1 MICNM
6 CFKKVILSVIALFL
20 ISSPAFPVK
29 SGGVEYH
36 DYLFDYSNFDQE
48 PLKLEADSLLSQAL
62 SQEDSEIR
70 NDLLHQAMKNYY
82 ILLKISPGNV
92 DVLNKRALIYDL
104 LDRNL
109 LAKSF
114 FSRSLN
120 IEKDNPETNYLVGDY
135 FYKRRDFKRALRYFS
150 AAYEN
155 GYSDFDISYKLA
167 VVYEKLGDLC
177 NAKRFYQ
184 EAYSFDESKS
194 EILEKIESIPEE
206 NKEYHGT
213 IRS

>member
-1 MICNM
+1 M
-6 CFKKVILSVIALFL
+6 CFKNIVISIISTFL
-20 ISSPAFPVK
+20 ISSPVFSTE

-36 DYLFDYSNFDQE
+36 DYLFDYSHLDPE
-48 PLKLEADSLLSQAL
+48 PLKSEADLWLSQAIGE
-62 SQEDSEIR
+62 QNINVK

-82 ILLKISPGNV
+82 ILLKISPGDV
-92 DVLNKRALIYDL
+92 DVLNKRALIYDIQ
-104 LDRNL
+104 DKNL
-109 LAKSF
+109 LARSF

-135 FYKRRDFKRALRYFS
+135 FFKRRDFKRALRYFS

-155 GYSDFDISYKLA
+155 GYSGFDINYKLA

-177 NAKRFYQ
+177 NAKHFYQ

-194 EILEKIESIPEE
+194 EILDKIQNIPEE
-206 NKEYHGT
+206 NEEYHGT

>member
-1 MICNM
+1 M
-6 CFKKVILSVIALFL
+6 CLKKIVLLVTTLFL
-20 ISSPAFPVK
+20 ISSPAFSAK

-36 DYLFDYSNFDQE
+36 DYLFDYSHLEQE
-48 PLKLEADSLLSQAL
+48 PLKTEADSLLSQAL
-62 SQEDSEIR
+62 IQEDNEIK

-82 ILLKISPGNV
+82 ILLKISPDNV
-92 DVLNKRALIYDL
+92 DVLNKRALIYDMQ
-104 LDRNL
+104 DRNL
-109 LAKSF
+109 LARSL

-120 IEKDNPETNYLVGDY
+120 IQKDNPETNYLVGDY
-135 FYKRRDFKRALRYFS
+135 FFKRRDFKRALRYFS

-155 GYSDFDISYKLA
+155 GYVDFDINYKLA

-184 EAYSFDESKS
+184 EAYSYDESKS
-194 EILEKIESIPEE
+194 DILDKIESIPEE
-206 NKEYHGT
+206 NEEYHGT

>member
-1 MICNM
+1 MYFRII
-6 CFKKVILSVIALFL
+6 VLSVTFLFL
-20 ISSPAFPVK
+20 ISSPAFSAK

-36 DYLFDYSNFDQE
+36 DYLFDYSHFDTE
-48 PLKLEADSLLSQAL
+48 PLKSEADSLLSQAL
-62 SQEDSEIR
+62 AQDNPELK

-82 ILLKISPGNV
+82 ILLKITPDNV
-92 DVLNKRALIYDL
+92 DVLNKRALIYDVQ
-104 LDRNL
+104 DRNI
-109 LAKSF
+109 LARSY

-150 AAYEN
+150 SAYEN

-167 VVYEKLGDLC
+167 VIYEKLGDLC

-194 EILEKIESIPEE
+194 EILEKIENMPEE
-206 NKEYHGT
+206 NEEYHGT

>member
-1 MICNM
+1 MTCNM
-6 CFKKVILSVIALFL
+6 CFKNIVISIISTFL
-20 ISSPAFPVK
+20 ISSPVFSTE

-36 DYLFDYSNFDQE
+36 DYLFDYSHLDPE
-48 PLKLEADSLLSQAL
+48 PLKSEADLWLSQAL
-62 SQEDSEIR
+62 DEQNINVK

-82 ILLKISPGNV
+82 ILLKISPGDV
-92 DVLNKRALIYDL
+92 DVLNKRALIYDIQ
-104 LDRNL
+104 DKNL
-109 LAKSF
+109 LARSF

-120 IEKDNPETNYLVGDY
+120 IQKDNPETNYLVGDY
-135 FYKRRDFKRALRYFS
+135 FFKRRDFKRALRYFS

-155 GYSDFDISYKLA
+155 GYNGFDINYKLA

-177 NAKRFYQ
+177 NAKHFYQ

-194 EILEKIESIPEE
+194 EILDKIQNIPEE
-206 NKEYHGT
+206 NEEYHGT

>member
-1 MICNM
+1 M
-6 CFKKVILSVIALFL
+6 CFRKIFLLLIFVFL
-20 ISSPAFPVK
+20 ISSPAFCAK

-36 DYLFDYSNFDQE
+36 DYLFDYSHLEQE
-48 PLKLEADSLLSQAL
+48 PIQQEADSLLAKAL
-62 SQEDSEIR
+62 VQNDEQIK

-92 DVLNKRALIYDL
+92 DALNKRALIYDIQN
-104 LDRNL
+104 RNL

-120 IEKDNPETNYLVGDY
+120 IQKDNPETNYLVGDY

-155 GYSDFDISYKLA
+155 GFNNFDINYKLA
-167 VVYEKLGDLC
+167 IVYEKLGDLC

-184 EAYSFDESKS
+184 EAYSLDESRS
-194 EILEKIESIPEE
+194 EILEKIQSIPEE
-206 NKEYHGT
+206 NEEYHGT

>member
-1 MICNM
+1 M
-6 CFKKVILSVIALFL
+6 CLKKIVLSVISVFL
-20 ISSPAFPVK
+20 ISSPAFSVK

-36 DYLFDYSNFDQE
+36 DYLFDYSHLEQE
-48 PLKLEADSLLSQAL
+48 PLMSEADNLLQQAL
-62 SQEDSEIR
+62 TQKNEVVK

-82 ILLKISPGNV
+82 ILLKISPDNV
-92 DVLNKRALIYDL
+92 DVLNKRALIYDIQ
-104 LDRNL
+104 DRNL

-120 IEKDNPETNYLVGDY
+120 ISKDNPETNYLVGDY

-155 GYSDFDISYKLA
+155 GYSGFDINYKLA

-177 NAKRFYQ
+177 NAKHFYQ
-184 EAYSFDESKS
+184 EAYSFDESKT
-194 EILEKIESIPEE
+194 EILDKIQSIPEE
-206 NKEYHGT
+206 NEEYHGT

>member
-1 MICNM
+1 MTCNM
-6 CFKKVILSVIALFL
+6 CLKNIVISIISTFL
-20 ISSPAFPVK
+20 ISSPVFSTE

-36 DYLFDYSNFDQE
+36 DYLFDYSHLDPE
-48 PLKLEADSLLSQAL
+48 PLKLEADLWLSQAL
-62 SQEDSEIR
+62 GEQNINVK

-82 ILLKISPGNV
+82 ILLKISPGDV
-92 DVLNKRALIYDL
+92 DVLNKRALIYDIQ
-104 LDRNL
+104 DKNL
-109 LAKSF
+109 LARSF

-135 FYKRRDFKRALRYFS
+135 FFKRRDFKRALRYFS

-155 GYSDFDISYKLA
+155 GYSGFDINYKLA

-177 NAKRFYQ
+177 NAKHFYQ

-194 EILEKIESIPEE
+194 EILDKIQNIPEE
-206 NKEYHGT
+206 NEEYHGT

>member
-1 MICNM
+1 MSFRII
-6 CFKKVILSVIALFL
+6 ILLITTLFL
-20 ISSPAFPVK
+20 ISSPAFCAK

-36 DYLFDYSNFDQE
+36 DYLFDYSHLEPE
-48 PLKLEADSLLSQAL
+48 PLKYEADMLLLQAMA
-62 SQEDSEIR
+62 QDSPELK

-82 ILLKISPGNV
+82 ILLKITPDNV
-92 DVLNKRALIYDL
+92 DALNKRALIYDIQ
-104 LDRNL
+104 DRNL

-120 IEKDNPETNYLVGDY
+120 IDKSNPETNYLVGDY
-135 FYKRRDFKRALRYFS
+135 FYKRSDFKRALRYFS

-177 NAKRFYQ
+177 NAKRFYE
-184 EAYSFDESKS
+184 EAYSFDETKS
-194 EILEKIESIPEE
+194 EILDKIESIPEE

>member
-1 MICNM
+1 MYLL
-6 CFKKVILSVIALFL
+6 KVVLLITALFL
-20 ISSPAFPVK
+20 FSSPAFSVK

-36 DYLFDYSNFDQE
+36 DYLFDYSHLDPE
-48 PLKLEADSLLSQAL
+48 PIMLEADALFSQAL
-62 SQEDSEIR
+62 TQEDEKIKD
-70 NDLLHQAMKNYY
+70 DLLHQAMKNYY

-92 DVLNKRALIYDL
+92 EVLNKRALIYDIQ
-104 LDRNL
+104 DRNI
-109 LAKSF
+109 LARSF
-114 FSRSLN
+114 FSRALN

-150 AAYEN
+150 VAYEN
-155 GYSDFDISYKLA
+155 GYNDFDITYKLA

-184 EAYSFDESKS
+184 EAYSFDETKS
-194 EILEKIESIPEE
+194 DILDKIESIPEE
-206 NKEYHGT
+206 NEEYHGT

>member
-1 MICNM
+1 MTCNM
-6 CFKKVILSVIALFL
+6 CLKNIVISIISTFL
-20 ISSPAFPVK
+20 ISSPVFSTE

-36 DYLFDYSNFDQE
+36 DYLFDYSHLDPE
-48 PLKLEADSLLSQAL
+48 PLKLEADLWLSQAL
-62 SQEDSEIR
+62 GEQNINVK

-82 ILLKISPGNV
+82 ILLKISPGDV
-92 DVLNKRALIYDL
+92 DVLNKRALIYDIQ
-104 LDRNL
+104 DKNL
-109 LAKSF
+109 LARSF

-135 FYKRRDFKRALRYFS
+135 FFKRRDFKRALRYFS

-155 GYSDFDISYKLA
+155 GYSGFDINYKLA

-177 NAKRFYQ
+177 NANHFYQ
-184 EAYSFDESKS
+184 EAYSFGESKS
-194 EILEKIESIPEE
+194 EILDKIQNIPEE
-206 NKEYHGT
+206 NEEYHGT

>member
-1 MICNM
+1 M
-6 CFKKVILSVIALFL
+6 CLKKIVLLVTTLFL
-20 ISSPAFPVK
+20 ISSPAFSAK

-36 DYLFDYSNFDQE
+36 DYLFDYSHLEQE
-48 PLKLEADSLLSQAL
+48 PLKTEADSLLSQAL
-62 SQEDSEIR
+62 IQEDNEIK

-82 ILLKISPGNV
+82 ILLKISPDNV
-92 DVLNKRALIYDL
+92 DVLNKRALIYDIQ
-104 LDRNL
+104 DRNL
-109 LAKSF
+109 LARSL

-120 IEKDNPETNYLVGDY
+120 IQKDNPETNYLVGDY

-155 GYSDFDISYKLA
+155 GYVDFDINYKLA

-184 EAYSFDESKS
+184 EAYSYDESKS
-194 EILEKIESIPEE
+194 DILDKIESIPEE
-206 NKEYHGT
+206 NEEYHGT

>member
-1 MICNM
+1 MPFINI
-6 CFKKVILSVIALFL
+6 VLLITTLFL
-20 ISSPAFPVK
+20 ISSPAFSAK

-36 DYLFDYSNFDQE
+36 DYLFDYSHLDPE
-48 PLKLEADSLLSQAL
+48 PLKIEADSLLSQAL
-62 SQEDSEIR
+62 NEKNDETKA
-70 NDLLHQAMKNYY
+70 DLLHQAMKNYY
-82 ILLKISPGNV
+82 ILLKISPDNV
-92 DVLNKRALIYDL
+92 NVLNKRALIYDIQ
-104 LDRNL
+104 DRNI
-109 LAKSF
+109 LARSF

-120 IEKDNPETNYLVGDY
+120 IDKNNAETNYLVGDY

-155 GYSDFDISYKLA
+155 GYSDFDINYKLA

-184 EAYSFDESKS
+184 DAYAFDETKS
-194 EILEKIESIPEE
+194 EILDKIESIPEE

>member
-1 MICNM
+1 MTCNM
-6 CFKKVILSVIALFL
+6 CFKNIVISIISTFL
-20 ISSPAFPVK
+20 ISSPVFSTE

-36 DYLFDYSNFDQE
+36 DYLFDYSHLDPE
-48 PLKLEADSLLSQAL
+48 PLKSEADLWLSQAL
-62 SQEDSEIR
+62 DEQNINVK

-82 ILLKISPGNV
+82 ILLKISPGDV
-92 DVLNKRALIYDL
+92 DVLNKRALIYDIQ
-104 LDRNL
+104 DKNL
-109 LAKSF
+109 LARSF

-135 FYKRRDFKRALRYFS
+135 FFKRRDFKRALRYFS

-155 GYSDFDISYKLA
+155 GYSGFDINYKLA

-177 NAKRFYQ
+177 NAKHFYQ

-194 EILEKIESIPEE
+194 EILDKIQNIPEE
-206 NKEYHGT
+206 NEEYHGT

>member
-1 MICNM
+1 M
-6 CFKKVILSVIALFL
+6 FPKKIILLLIALF
-20 ISSPAFPVK
+20 SASPAFCTK

-36 DYLFDYSNFDQE
+36 DYLFDYSQLDPA
-48 PLKLEADSLLSQAL
+48 PLRLEADSLLAQAK
-62 SQEDSEIR
+62 EEENNEVK

-82 ILLKISPGNV
+82 ILLKISPNDV
-92 DVLNKRALIYDL
+92 NVLNKRALIYDIQ
-104 LDRNL
+104 DRNR

-120 IEKDNPETNYLVGDY
+120 IEKDNPETNFLVGDY
-135 FYKRRDFKRALRYFS
+135 FYKRRDFKRALRYFT
-150 AAYEN
+150 AAYDN
-155 GYSDFDISYKLA
+155 GYNDYDINFKLA

-184 EAYSFDESKS
+184 EAYALDNSQSYL
-194 EILEKIESIPEE
+194 LEKIESIPEE
-206 NKEYHGT
+206 NEEYHGT